1 MLLRSTLTAASL
13 AFVAMPAFADPVTI
27 QHAQGELT
35 LDATPE
41 KVLVMDINTLDNF
54 AALGLTPAGVPKG
67 NLHGPAAVF
76 DTDEFINVGTLF
88 EPDLEAINAAEA
100 DLMIVGGRSARAY
113 PAVSEIVPT
122 IDMSFDNG
130 NLFDD
135 VEKNLTTLGNLFGVE
150 DRAAELV
157 ADLQARREAVKAA
170 AEGKGTAVVLVTN
183 AGNLGTY
190 GPVSRLGWIFTDL
203 GFTPLEENID
213 DRFHGGDAIS
223 FEYVLER
230 NPDYVFVLDR
240 DAGVGNADN
249 TGAAAAL
256 LDNDLFNQTTA
267 AQNGHVIYLDPY
279 SAYITFGGYNA
290 LVTLTDQIMAG
301 IQ

>member
-1 MLLRSTLTAASL
+1 MNLRYTLSAASI
-13 AFVAMPAFADPVTI
+13 AMVAALPAFAQSVTI
-27 QHAQGELT
+27 PHAQGELT
-35 LDATPE
+35 LDAAPE

-54 AALGLTPAGVPKG
+54 VALGLTPAGVPKG

-100 DLMIVGGRSARAY
+100 DLMIVASRSARAY

-122 IDMSFDNG
+122 IDLSFDSG
-130 NLFDD
+130 KVFED
-135 VEKNLTTLGNLFGVE
+135 VSHNLTLLGDVFGVQ

-157 ADLQARREAVKAA
+157 ADLNTRLETLQAA
-170 AEGKGTAVVLVTN
+170 AAGKGTAVVLVTN

-190 GPVSRLGWIFTDL
+190 GPASRLGWIFNDL
-203 GFTPLEENID
+203 GFQPLEENID

-230 NPDYVFVLDR
+230 NPDYIFVVDR
-240 DAGVGNADN
+240 DAGVGDN

-256 LDNDLFNQTTA
+256 LDNDLVNQTTA
-267 AQNGHVIYLDPY
+267 AQNGHIIYLDPY

-290 LVTLTDQIMAG
+290 LVTLTDQILAG